1 METNGRWSISGRT
14 KHVNS
19 QYFYIKDNV
28 DQGDVEIQHSP
39 TDVPFPEDIMWADV
53 LTKSK
58 NGRAFLEERSI
69 LMNCPLHYKDN
80 AILDDVEISGGSAK
94 PDVYLW
100 TKTGGSGSF
109 LKQNTQTLKSRS
121 LMQTPSPQ
129 ECVEVIPTQ

>member
-1 METNGRWSISGRT
+1 M
-14 KHVNS
+14 
-19 QYFYIKDNV
+19 

-109 LKQNTQTLKSRS
+109 LKQKTQTLKSRS
-121 LMQTPSPQ
+121 LMQTPSTQ